1 MKFLSAVILT
11 ALLAFAAGL
20 YGMLPWWTFSI
31 TSLIVAVTIHQ
42 KAGRAFL
49 AGFTGLFL
57 LWSILALLK
66 DSANEHLLATKV
78 AQILPLG
85 GSYIVLIL
93 LTGVIGGLVSG
104 LAALTG
110 SYLRQTNK

>member
-11 ALLAFAAGL
+11 ALLAFATGL
-20 YGMLPWWTFSI
+20 YGVMPWWSFAI
-31 TSLIVAVTIHQ
+31 TSLIVAIAVHQ
-42 KAGRAFL
+42 KAGKAFL
-49 AGFTGLFL
+49 SGFIGLFL
-57 LWSILALLK
+57 LWFILAFLK
-66 DSANEHLLATKV
+66 DSANEHLLSTKV

-93 LTGVIGGLVSG
+93 VTSIIGGLVSG

-110 SYLRQTNK
+110 SYIRQTSK

>member
-11 ALLAFAAGL
+11 ALLAFATGL
-20 YGMLPWWTFSI
+20 YGVMPWWSFAI
-31 TSLIVAVTIHQ
+31 TSLIVAIAVHQ
-42 KAGRAFL
+42 KAGKAFL
-49 AGFTGLFL
+49 SGFIGLFL
-57 LWSILALLK
+57 LWFILAFLK

-93 LTGVIGGLVSG
+93 VTGIIGGLVSG

-110 SYLRQTNK
+110 SYIRQTGK

>member
-11 ALLAFAAGL
+11 ALLAFATGL
-20 YGMLPWWTFSI
+20 YGLMPWWSFAI
-31 TSLIVAVTIHQ
+31 TSLIVAIAIHQ

-49 AGFTGLFL
+49 SGFLGLFL
-57 LWSILALLK
+57 LWTILAFLK
-66 DSANEHLLATKV
+66 DNANEHLLSTKV

-93 LTGVIGGLVSG
+93 VTGVIGGLVSG

-110 SYLRQTNK
+110 SYLRQTRK

>member
-20 YGMLPWWTFSI
+20 YGILPWWSFAI
-31 TSLIVAVTIHQ
+31 TSLVVAVTVHQ

-49 AGFTGLFL
+49 SGFTGLFL
-57 LWSILALLK
+57 LWSILAFLK
-66 DSANEHLLATKV
+66 DSANDHLLASKV

-85 GSYIVLIL
+85 GSYMVLIL
-93 LTGVIGGLVSG
+93 VTGIVGGLVAG

-110 SYLRQTNK
+110 SYIRQTTK

>member
-11 ALLAFAAGL
+11 ALLAFATGL
-20 YGMLPWWTFSI
+20 YGVMPWWSFAI
-31 TSLIVAVTIHQ
+31 TSLIVAMAVHQ
-42 KAGRAFL
+42 KAGKAFL
-49 AGFTGLFL
+49 SGFVGLFL
-57 LWSILALLK
+57 LWSVLAFLK

-85 GSYIVLIL
+85 GSYMVLIL
-93 LTGVIGGLVSG
+93 VTGIIGGLVSG

-110 SYLRQTNK
+110 SYIRQTSK